1 MPIFD
6 YQCRKC
12 GHQFDVLQKL
22 GEAPLREC
30 PECAQSALEK
40 LVSTPAFQVKGKGGA
55 APATRARVGHNL
67 DNHPPH
73 SHDHGHGHSHSH
85 SHGGHTHSHG
95 PGCGHKH

>member
-6 YQCRKC
+6 YRCKQC
-12 GHQFDVLQKL
+12 GHSFDALQKL

-30 PECAQSALEK
+30 PECGKAALEK
-40 LVSTPAFQVKGKGGA
+40 LVSAPALQLKGGGGRSVA
-55 APATRARVGHNL
+55 AG
-67 DNHPPH
+67 
-73 SHDHGHGHSHSH
+73 HSH

>member
-6 YQCRKC
+6 YRCKQC
-12 GHQFDVLQKL
+12 GHSFDALQKL

-30 PECAQSALEK
+30 PECGKAALEK
-40 LVSTPAFQVKGKGGA
+40 LVSAPALQVKGGA
-55 APATRARVGHNL
+55 GRSSTAG
-67 DNHPPH
+67 
-73 SHDHGHGHSHSH
+73 HSH